1 MTAAIVL
8 ALLLLGVLPAVHAV
22 ELPIEEA
29 ITAQQAQAEVQRRLT
44 VSNYM
49 AFTPEESQKFWTSYR
64 RYRDAVGETVKRRI
78 RAITEYVENQGR
90 LSDDEARR
98 LLNEYIAN
106 EETYYKVRRRY
117 AREFGRFLP
126 GGKVARFFQLE
137 NKLASVVLFG
147 LIQRIPLVMP
157 DES

>member
-1 MTAAIVL
+1 MIAAMVL
-8 ALLLLGVLPAVHAV
+8 ALLLLGVLPPVQAV

-44 VSNYM
+44 VSDYM
-49 AFTPEESQKFWTSYR
+49 AFTPEESQEFWTNYR
-64 RYRDAVGETVKRRI
+64 RYRDEVGETVTHRI
-78 RAITEYVENQGR
+78 KAIAEYVEKQGR
-90 LSDDEARR
+90 LNDDEARR

-106 EETYYKVRRRY
+106 EEAYYKVRRKH

-137 NKLASVVLFG
+137 NKLDSVVLFG
-147 LIQRIPLVMP
+147 LVQRIPLVMP
-157 DES
+157 DEN